1 MSNIPYDPQNDPR
14 RDLFPTPHQGQEGR
28 HLTIARNQAI
38 SVDTRLGEPVA
49 ETEDNIDLLSYWHIL
64 LKRRWTVLGV
74 LAIVFLTSLVGTLL
88 TTPIYRATSILQID
102 RQTIQVMNNVQGVVP
117 AEDSYADDFYQ
128 TQYELL
134 KSRALAQR
142 VVGQLGL
149 VGSGQL
155 EKMQPGSPW
164 QKLMGLFGRDGD
176 SSQDSVHPSNALPG
190 SDLAAKENQLAGT
203 FASGVNIEPIRNSRL
218 VRIHYDSP
226 DPAFSQR
233 AANAIAESFISSNLE
248 HKAGSTTYA
257 KGYLEDRL
265 KELKIKLEDSERKL
279 VEFAQK
285 EQIIGTSGGDDS
297 TTLTQQNLQSLNS
310 AYAKAQEDRIRAEA
324 KWTEAQASNGMS
336 MAMSMDARQ
345 NPFITTLQESRS
357 KLMAEYQDKLRL
369 YKPAYP
375 VMLQLKSQ
383 IDELDKQISAETG
396 NMRGGVRAQY
406 LAAVKAESMLAKQI
420 NSLKSDVLDQDGRS
434 IQYNIFKREV
444 DTNRQLYD
452 ALLQR
457 YKEIGITGGITNNNV
472 SIVDRAQMG
481 WKFKPDLMRNL
492 MVAIMVGLVMGCLL
506 ALVFEYL
513 DDSLKSPEDIEK
525 ILGLSILGVIP
536 KLKEPQ
542 TPTSALMDL
551 RGAFTEAYRSV
562 RTALQFS
569 TDKGVPRVLLIT
581 SASPGEGKSTTARA
595 LAQNIAELGRR
606 VLIVDCDLRNP
617 SLHRHF
623 NADNSTGLTNFLAGA
638 IKPMDLIQKTDT
650 PNLSYLSTG
659 PLPPNPAELL
669 MGSKLVSFLTVAVEK
684 FDQIIIDGPP
694 ILGLADAPI
703 LANRASATLIVVEA
717 GETRVAV
724 AKNAIKRL
732 YAARA
737 HLVGAIMTKYSAKQ
751 HSGYGYGAGDYDYYS
766 YGGVAKERLTKQ

>member
-1 MSNIPYDPQNDPR
+1 MSNHPHDPHHGPR
-14 RDLFPTPHQGQEGR
+14 QDLFPIQQGQDSR
-28 HLTIARNQAI
+28 HLTIARNNAI
-38 SVDTRLGEPVA
+38 SVDTRLGDPVA
-49 ETEDNIDLLSYWHIL
+49 ETEDNIDLLSYWHIIF
-64 LKRRWTVLGV
+64 KRRWMVLGV
-74 LAIVFLTSLVGTLL
+74 LAIILVTSLVGTLL
-88 TTPIYRATSILQID
+88 TTPIYRATTVLQIE
-102 RQTIQVMNNVQGVVP
+102 RQSVQVLETQGVMP
-117 AEDSYADDFYQ
+117 TEDIYADDFYQ

-149 VGSGQL
+149 VESGELQR
-155 EKMQPGSPW
+155 MQPGSPW
-164 QKLMGLFGRDGD
+164 QKLMGLFGREDKGRENTL
-176 SSQDSVHPSNALPG
+176 QQTGKPSETDKAQ
-190 SDLAAKENQLAGT
+190 KENQLAGS
-203 FASGVNIEPIRNSRL
+203 FASGVGIEPVRNSRL
-218 VRIHYDSP
+218 VRINYDSP
-226 DPAFSQR
+226 DPAFAQK
-233 AANAIAESFISSNLE
+233 AANAIAESFIASNLE
-248 HKAGSTTYA
+248 RKFDSSAYA

-265 KELKIKLEDSERKL
+265 KELKLKLEDSERKL

-285 EQIIGTSGGDDS
+285 EQIIGTSGGENAG
-297 TTLTQQNLQSLNS
+297 TLTQQSLQSLNA
-310 AYAKAQEDRIRAEA
+310 AYGKAQEDRIRAESR
-324 KWTEAQASNGMS
+324 WAQAQTSSGIS
-336 MAMSMDARQ
+336 LAMESG
-345 NPFITTLQESRS
+345 NSSFITSLQESRG
-357 KLMAEYQDKLRL
+357 KLMAEYQDKLKL

-375 VMLQLKSQ
+375 IMVQLKGQ
-383 IDELDKQISAETG
+383 IDEMDKQIASEGG
-396 NMRGGVRAQY
+396 NIRNAIQAQY
-406 LAAVKAESMLAKQI
+406 LAAAKQEGMLAAKI
-420 NSLKSDVLDQDGRS
+420 NGLKADVLDQDGRS

-452 ALLQR
+452 GLLQR
-457 YKEIGITGGITNNNV
+457 YKEVGIAGGLSTNNV

-481 WKFKPDLMRNL
+481 GQFKPDLMRNL
-492 MVAIMVGLVMGCLL
+492 MLATLVGLLLGCLL
-506 ALVFEYL
+506 ALGFEYL
-513 DDSLKSPEDIEK
+513 DDSLKAPEDIEK
-525 ILGLSILGVIP
+525 QLGLSILGVIP

-542 TPTSALMDL
+542 TPTVALQDL

-638 IKPMDLIQKTDT
+638 MKPMDLIQKTDM

-703 LANRASATLIVVEA
+703 LANRATATLLVIEA

-724 AKNAIKRL
+724 AKNAIKRIF
-732 YAARA
+732 AARG
-737 HLVGAIMTKYSAKQ
+737 HLIGAVMTKYNAKL

-766 YGGVAKERLTKQ
+766 YGGNAEPKERLTKQ

>member
-1 MSNIPYDPQNDPR
+1 MANHPFDPNNDPR
-14 RDLFPTPHQGQEGR
+14 QDLFPTTQGTEGKR
-28 HLTIARNQAI
+28 LTIARNHAI
-38 SVDTRLGEPVA
+38 SVDTRLGDPVT
-49 ETEDNIDLLSYWHIL
+49 ETEDSIDLLSYWHIL
-64 LKRRWTVLGV
+64 IKRRWTVIGV
-74 LAIVFLTSLVGTLL
+74 LGIIFFTSLVGTLL
-88 TTPIYRATSILQID
+88 TTPIYRATAILQIE
-102 RQTIQVMNNVQGVVP
+102 RQTMQVMNVQGVMP
-117 AEDSYADDFYQ
+117 TEDSYADDFYQ

-134 KSRALAQR
+134 KSRTLAQR
-142 VVGQLGL
+142 VVAQLGL
-149 VGSGQL
+149 VESGQL
-155 EKMQPGSPW
+155 ERMQPGSPW
-164 QKLMGLFGRDGD
+164 QKLMGLFGRTESNENSAPDPAASLTG
-176 SSQDSVHPSNALPG
+176 PSKTE
-190 SDLAAKENQLAGT
+190 KENQLAGS
-203 FASGVNIEPIRNSRL
+203 FASGISIDPVRNSRL
-218 VRIHYDSP
+218 VRINYDSP

-248 HKAGSTTYA
+248 HKIGSTTYA
-257 KGYLEDRL
+257 KGYLEDSL
-265 KELKIKLEDSERKL
+265 KQLKVKLEDSERKL

-297 TTLTQQNLQSLNS
+297 TTLTQQNLQSLNA
-310 AYAKAQEDRIRAEA
+310 AYGKAQEDRIRAEA
-324 KWTEAQASNGMS
+324 RWTQAQASSGMS
-336 MAMSMDARQ
+336 MAMDETTSK
-345 NPFITTLQESRS
+345 FIVTLQESRS
-357 KLMAEYQDKLRL
+357 KLMAEYQDKLKL

-375 VMLQLKSQ
+375 MMVQLKGQ
-383 IDELDKQISAETG
+383 IDEIDKQIASEAG
-396 NMRGGVRAQY
+396 SMRSGVKAQY
-406 LAAVKAESMLAKQI
+406 LAAIKQESMLAEQI

-434 IQYNIFKREV
+434 IQYNIFKRDV

-457 YKEIGITGGITNNNV
+457 YKEIGITSGITNNNV

-481 WKFKPDLMRNL
+481 GQFKPDLMRNL
-492 MVAIMVGLVMGCLL
+492 MIALMVGLVLGCLL
-506 ALVFEYL
+506 ALIFEYL
-513 DDSLKSPEDIEK
+513 DDSLKSPADIEK
-525 ILGLSILGVIP
+525 QLGLSILGVIP

-542 TPTSALMDL
+542 TPSVALTDL
-551 RGAFTEAYRSV
+551 RGAFTESYRSV

-623 NADNSTGLTNFLAGA
+623 NADNTTGLTNFLAGGM
-638 IKPMDLIQKTDT
+638 KPMDLIQKTAM

-703 LANRASATLIVVEA
+703 LANRATATLIVIEA

-724 AKNAIKRL
+724 AKNAIKRIF
-732 YAARA
+732 AARG
-737 HLVGAIMTKYSAKQ
+737 HLIGAVMTKYNAKL

-766 YGGVAKERLTKQ
+766 YGGDKQPKERLTRQ

>member
-1 MSNIPYDPQNDPR
+1 MANHPHDPHHDPR
-14 RDLFPTPHQGQEGR
+14 QDLFPSPHEGQDGKR
-28 HLTIARNQAI
+28 LTIARNNAI
-38 SVDTRLGEPVA
+38 SVDTRFGEPVA
-49 ETEDNIDLLSYWHIL
+49 ETEDNIDLLSYWHIIW
-64 LKRRWTVLGV
+64 KRRWMVLGV
-74 LAIVFLTSLVGTLL
+74 LAIIFITSLIGTLL
-88 TTPIYRATSILQID
+88 TTPIYRATTVLQIE
-102 RQTIQVMNNVQGVVP
+102 RQSVQVLETQGVMP
-117 AEDSYADDFYQ
+117 TEDIYADDFYQ

-149 VGSGQL
+149 VESGEL
-155 EKMQPGSPW
+155 ERMQPGSPW
-164 QKLMGLFGRDGD
+164 QKIMGLFGRQSGAEQAT
-176 SSQDSVHPSNALPG
+176 SQQASKQS
-190 SDLAAKENQLAGT
+190 AANKSEKENQLAGS
-203 FASGVNIEPIRNSRL
+203 FAGGVGIEPVRNSRL
-218 VRIHYDSP
+218 VRINYDSP
-226 DPAFSQR
+226 DPAFAQK
-233 AANAIAESFISSNLE
+233 AANAIAESFIASNLE
-248 HKAGSTTYA
+248 RKFDSSAYA

-265 KELKIKLEDSERKL
+265 KELKLKLEDSERKL

-285 EQIIGTSGGDDS
+285 EQIIGTSGGENAG
-297 TTLTQQNLQSLNS
+297 TLTQQSLQSLNA
-310 AYAKAQEDRIRAEA
+310 AYGKAQEDRIRAEA
-324 KWTEAQASNGMS
+324 RWAQAQASSGVS
-336 MAMSMDARQ
+336 LAMESG
-345 NPFITTLQESRS
+345 NSSFITSLQESRG
-357 KLMAEYQDKLRL
+357 KLMAEYQDKLKL

-375 VMLQLKSQ
+375 IMVQLKGQ
-383 IDELDKQISAETG
+383 IDEMDKQIASEGG
-396 NMRGGVRAQY
+396 NIRGAIQAQY
-406 LAAVKAESMLAKQI
+406 LAAAKQEGMLAAKI
-420 NSLKSDVLDQDGRS
+420 STLKADVLDQDSRS

-452 ALLQR
+452 GLLQR
-457 YKEIGITGGITNNNV
+457 YKEVGLAGGLSTNNV

-481 WKFKPDLMRNL
+481 GQFKPDLMRNL
-492 MVAIMVGLVMGCLL
+492 MLATLVGLFLGGLM
-506 ALVFEYL
+506 ALGFEYL
-513 DDSLKSPEDIEK
+513 DDSLKAPEDIEK
-525 ILGLSILGVIP
+525 QLGLSILGVIP
-536 KLKEPQ
+536 KLKDPQ
-542 TPTSALMDL
+542 TPTAALKDL
-551 RGAFTEAYRSV
+551 RGPFTEAYRSV

-623 NADNSTGLTNFLAGA
+623 NADNSTGLTNFLAGGM
-638 IKPMDLIQKTDT
+638 KPMDLIQKTDM

-703 LANRASATLIVVEA
+703 LANRATATLLVIEA

-724 AKNAIKRL
+724 AKNAIKRIS
-732 YAARA
+732 AARG
-737 HLVGAIMTKYSAKQ
+737 HLIGAVMTKYNAKL

-766 YGGVAKERLTKQ
+766 YGGSDQPKERLTKQ

>member
-1 MSNIPYDPQNDPR
+1 MSNHPHDPHHGPR
-14 RDLFPTPHQGQEGR
+14 QDLFPIQQGQDGR
-28 HLTIARNQAI
+28 DLTIARNNAI
-38 SVDTRLGEPVA
+38 SVDARLGDPIA
-49 ETEDNIDLLSYWHIL
+49 DTEDNIDLLSYWHIIF
-64 LKRRWTVLGV
+64 KRRWMVLGV
-74 LAIVFLTSLVGTLL
+74 LAIILLTSLVGTLL
-88 TTPIYRATSILQID
+88 TTPIYRATTVLQIE
-102 RQTIQVMNNVQGVVP
+102 RQSVQVLETQGVMP
-117 AEDSYADDFYQ
+117 TEDIYADDFYQ

-149 VGSGQL
+149 VESGELQR
-155 EKMQPGSPW
+155 MQPGSPW
-164 QKLMGLFGRDGD
+164 QKLLGLFGREGKSQE
-176 SSQDSVHPSNALPG
+176 SSQQQTGKQSDTDKAL
-190 SDLAAKENQLAGT
+190 KENQLAGS
-203 FASGVNIEPIRNSRL
+203 FASGVGIEPVRNSRL
-218 VRIHYDSP
+218 VRINYDSP
-226 DPAFSQR
+226 DPAFAQK
-233 AANAIAESFISSNLE
+233 AANAIAESFIASNLE
-248 HKAGSTTYA
+248 RKFDSSAYA

-265 KELKIKLEDSERKL
+265 KELKLKLEDSERKL

-285 EQIIGTSGGDDS
+285 EQIIGTSGGENAG
-297 TTLTQQNLQSLNS
+297 TLTQQSLQSLNA
-310 AYAKAQEDRIRAEA
+310 AYGKAQEDRIRAESR
-324 KWTEAQASNGMS
+324 WAQAQVSSGIS
-336 MAMSMDARQ
+336 LAMESG
-345 NPFITTLQESRS
+345 NSSFITSLQESRG
-357 KLMAEYQDKLRL
+357 KLMAEYQDKLKL

-375 VMLQLKSQ
+375 IMLQLRGQ
-383 IDELDKQISAETG
+383 IDEMDKQIASEGG
-396 NMRGGVRAQY
+396 NIRNAIQAQY
-406 LAAVKAESMLAKQI
+406 LAAAKQEGMLAAKI
-420 NSLKSDVLDQDGRS
+420 NGLKADVLDQDGRS

-452 ALLQR
+452 GLLQR
-457 YKEIGITGGITNNNV
+457 YKEVGLAGGLSTNNV

-481 WKFKPDLMRNL
+481 GQFKPDLVRNL
-492 MVAIMVGLVMGCLL
+492 MLATMVGLLLGCLL
-506 ALVFEYL
+506 ALGVEYL
-513 DDSLKSPEDIEK
+513 DDSLKAPEDIEK
-525 ILGLSILGVIP
+525 QLGLSILGVIP
-536 KLKEPQ
+536 KLKDPQ
-542 TPTSALMDL
+542 TPTVALQDL

-569 TDKGVPRVLLIT
+569 TDKGVPRILLIT

-638 IKPMDLIQKTDT
+638 MKPMDLIQKTDM

-703 LANRASATLIVVEA
+703 LANRATATLLVIEA

-724 AKNAIKRL
+724 AKNAIKRIS
-732 YAARA
+732 AARG
-737 HLVGAIMTKYSAKQ
+737 HLIGAVMTKYNAKL

-766 YGGVAKERLTKQ
+766 YGGNANPKERLTKQ

>member
-1 MSNIPYDPQNDPR
+1 MANHPHDPHNDPR
-14 RDLFPTPHQGQEGR
+14 QDLLPTHQGQGNR
-28 HLTIARNQAI
+28 QLVIARNHAI
-38 SVDTRLGEPVA
+38 SVDTRLGDPVA
-49 ETEDNIDLLSYWHIL
+49 ETEDNIDLLSYWHII
-64 LKRRWTVLGV
+64 LKRRWTVIGV
-74 LAIVFLTSLVGTLL
+74 LSIVFFTSLVGTLL
-88 TTPIYRATSILQID
+88 TTPIYRATTILQIE
-102 RQTIQVMNNVQGVVP
+102 RQTMQVMNVQGVMP
-117 AEDSYADDFYQ
+117 ADDDYAGDFYQ

-142 VVGQLGL
+142 VVAQLGL
-149 VGSGQL
+149 VESGQL
-155 EKMQPGSPW
+155 ERMQPGSPW
-164 QKLMGLFGRDGD
+164 QKLLGLFGREE
-176 SSQDSVHPSNALPG
+176 SNVPQTAEQ
-190 SDLAAKENQLAGT
+190 AAAGASISKAEKENQLAGS
-203 FASGVNIEPIRNSRL
+203 FGGGISIDPIRNSRL
-218 VRIHYDSP
+218 VRINYDSP

-233 AANAIAESFISSNLE
+233 AANAIAESFIASNLE
-248 HKAGSTTYA
+248 HKFGSTTYA

-265 KELKIKLEDSERKL
+265 KELKVKLEDSERKL
-279 VEFAQK
+279 VAFAQK
-285 EQIIGTSGGDDS
+285 EQIIGTSGDDNS
-297 TTLTQQNLQSLNS
+297 TTLTQQNLQYLNA
-310 AYAKAQEDRIRAEA
+310 AYGKAQEERIRAEA
-324 KWTEAQASNGMS
+324 RWTEAQATTGMGL
-336 MAMSMDARQ
+336 AMDASMSK
-345 NPFITTLQESRS
+345 FIVTLQESRS
-357 KLMAEYQDKLRL
+357 KLMIEYQDKLKL

-375 VMLQLKSQ
+375 IMVQLKGQ
-383 IDELDKQISAETG
+383 IDEIDKQIAGEVGS
-396 NMRGGVRAQY
+396 MRGSVKAQY
-406 LAAVKAESMLAKQI
+406 LAAIKQESMLATQI
-420 NSLKSDVLDQDGRS
+420 NSLKTDVLDQDVRS

-457 YKEIGITGGITNNNV
+457 YKEIGITSGITNNNV

-481 WKFKPDLMRNL
+481 GQFKPDLTRNL
-492 MVAIMVGLVMGCLL
+492 MIALVIGLVFGCLL
-506 ALVFEYL
+506 AFGFEYL

-525 ILGLSILGVIP
+525 QLGLSILGVIP

-542 TPTSALMDL
+542 TPSIALNDL
-551 RGAFTEAYRSV
+551 RGAFTESYRSV

-623 NADNSTGLTNFLAGA
+623 NADNTTGLTNFLAGGM
-638 IKPMDLIQKTDT
+638 KPMDLIQKTGI
-650 PNLSYLSTG
+650 PNLSYMSTG

-669 MGSKLVSFLTVAVEK
+669 MGSKLVSFLTVAIEK

-703 LANRASATLIVVEA
+703 LANRATATLLVIEA

-724 AKNAIKRL
+724 AKNAVKRIF
-732 YAARA
+732 AARG
-737 HLVGAIMTKYSAKQ
+737 HLIGAVMTKYNAKL

-766 YGGVAKERLTKQ
+766 YGGNDKPKERLTKQ

>member
-1 MSNIPYDPQNDPR
+1 MANHPHDPHHDPR
-14 RDLFPTPHQGQEGR
+14 QDLFPTYQGQDNR
-28 HLTIARNQAI
+28 QLAIARNHAI
-38 SVDTRLGEPVA
+38 SVDTRLGDPVV
-49 ETEDNIDLLSYWHIL
+49 ETEDNIDLLSYWHIIF
-64 LKRRWTVLGV
+64 KRRWMVLGV
-74 LAIVFLTSLVGTLL
+74 LGIIFITSLVGTLL
-88 TTPIYRATSILQID
+88 TTPIYRATAILQIE
-102 RQTIQVMNNVQGVVP
+102 RQSMQVMDVQGVTP
-117 AEDSYADDFYQ
+117 TEDIYADDFYQ

-149 VGSGQL
+149 AESGEL
-155 EKMQPGSPW
+155 ERMQPGSPW
-164 QKLMGLFGRDGD
+164 QKIMGLFGN
-176 SSQDSVHPSNALPG
+176 NAK
-190 SDLAAKENQLAGT
+190 SDAIAAPQTMQQSDADLTAKQNQLAGS
-203 FASGVNIEPIRNSRL
+203 FAGGISIEPVRNSRL

-226 DPAFSQR
+226 DPAFSQK
-233 AANAIAESFISSNLE
+233 AANAIVEGFIASNLE
-248 HKAGSTTYA
+248 RKFDSSAYA
-257 KGYLEDRL
+257 KTYLEERL
-265 KELKIKLEDSERKL
+265 KELKLKLEDSERKL

-285 EQIIGTSGGDDS
+285 EEIIGTSGGENAG
-297 TTLTQQNLQSLNS
+297 TLTQQSLQSLNT
-310 AYAKAQEDRIRAEA
+310 AYGKAQEDRIRAESR
-324 KWTEAQASNGMS
+324 WAQAQSS
-336 MAMSMDARQ
+336 SAISLAMESG
-345 NPFITTLQESRS
+345 NTGFITSLQESRG
-357 KLMAEYQDKLRL
+357 KLMAEYQDKLKL

-375 VMLQLKSQ
+375 AMVQLKSQ
-383 IDELDKQISAETG
+383 IEEIDKQIG
-396 NMRGGVRAQY
+396 NEAGNIRGAIQAQY
-406 LAAVKAESMLAKQI
+406 LAAVKQEGMLLAQI
-420 NSLKSDVLDQDGRS
+420 KGLKTDVLDQEGRS

-452 ALLQR
+452 GLLQR
-457 YKEIGITGGITNNNV
+457 YKEIGIAGGIGTNNM

-481 WKFKPDLMRNL
+481 GQFKPDLMRNL
-492 MVAIMVGLVMGCLL
+492 ILATMVGLLLGCLL
-506 ALVFEYL
+506 ALGFEYL
-513 DDSLKSPEDIEK
+513 DDSLKVPEDIEK
-525 ILGLSILGVIP
+525 QLGLSILGVIP

-542 TPTSALMDL
+542 TPTTALQDL
-551 RGAFTEAYRSV
+551 RGPFTEAYRSV

-623 NADNSTGLTNFLAGA
+623 NADNSTGLTNFLAGGM
-638 IKPMDLIQKTDT
+638 KPMELIQKTAM

-694 ILGLADAPI
+694 VLGLADAPI
-703 LANRASATLIVVEA
+703 LANRATATLLVIEA

-724 AKNAIKRL
+724 AKNAIKRIF
-732 YAARA
+732 AARG
-737 HLVGAIMTKYSAKQ
+737 HLIGAVMSKYNAKL

-766 YGGVAKERLTKQ
+766 YGGNDKPKARLTKQ

>member
-1 MSNIPYDPQNDPR
+1 MSNQPRDPNQDPR
-14 RDLFPTPHQGQEGR
+14 QDLFPSPHHGQETR
-28 HLTIARNQAI
+28 HLTIARNHAI

-49 ETEDNIDLLSYWHIL
+49 ETEDDIDLLSYWHIL

-102 RQTIQVMNNVQGVVP
+102 RQTVQVMTNVQGVMP
-117 AEDSYADDFYQ
+117 TEDSYADDFYQ

-134 KSRALAQR
+134 KSRTLAQR
-142 VVGQLGL
+142 VVAQLGL
-149 VGSGQL
+149 VESGQL
-155 EKMQPGSPW
+155 ERMQPGSPW
-164 QKLMGLFGRDGD
+164 QKLKGLFGRDGSDVTSD
-176 SSQDSVHPSNALPG
+176 SGAVNPASVV
-190 SDLAAKENQLAGT
+190 DKAAKENALAGT
-203 FASGVNIEPIRNSRL
+203 FAGGINIEPIRNSRL

-233 AANAIAESFISSNLE
+233 AANAIAESYISRNLE

-265 KELKIKLEDSERKL
+265 AELKVKLEDSERKL

-285 EQIIGTSGGDDS
+285 EQIIGTSGGDNS
-297 TTLTQQNLQSLNS
+297 ATLTQQNLQSLNS

-324 KWTEAQASNGMS
+324 QWIEAQASSGMS
-336 MAMSMDARQ
+336 MAMGEGTRDFV
-345 NPFITTLQESRS
+345 NTLQGSRS
-357 KLMAEYQDKLRL
+357 KLMAEYQDKLKL

-375 VMLQLKSQ
+375 SMLQLKGQ
-383 IDELDKQISAETG
+383 IDEIDKQIAAEVG
-396 NMRGGVRAQY
+396 NLRSGVKAQY
-406 LAAVKAESMLAKQI
+406 LAAIKQESMLAEQI
-420 NSLKSDVLDQDGRS
+420 NSLKTDVLDQDGRS

-481 WKFKPDLMRNL
+481 WKFKPDLLRNL

-525 ILGLSILGVIP
+525 LLGLSILGVIP

-542 TPTSALMDL
+542 TPSSALKDL
-551 RGAFTEAYRSV
+551 RGAFTESYRSV

-606 VLIVDCDLRNP
+606 VLIIDCDLRNP

-638 IKPMDLIQKTDT
+638 IKPMDLIQKTDI

-732 YAARA
+732 FAARA
-737 HLVGAIMTKYSAKQ
+737 HLIGAIMTKYSAKQ

>member
-1 MSNIPYDPQNDPR
+1 MSNNPHDPMNDPR
-14 RDLFPTPHQGQEGR
+14 RDLFPAPQQGQEGR

-38 SVDTRLGEPVA
+38 SVDTRLGDPVA

-102 RQTIQVMNNVQGVVP
+102 RQTIQVMNNVQGVMP

-142 VVGQLGL
+142 VVAQLGL
-149 VGSGQL
+149 VESGQL

-164 QKLMGLFGRDGD
+164 QKLMGLFGRDTD
-176 SSQDSVHPSNALPG
+176 SSQAQVHPSNALPG
-190 SDLAAKENQLAGT
+190 SDKAAKENALAGA
-203 FASGVNIEPIRNSRL
+203 FAGGVNIEPIRNSRL
-218 VRIHYDSP
+218 VRINYDSP
-226 DPAFSQR
+226 DPAFSQS
-233 AANAIAESFISSNLE
+233 AANAIAESYIASNLE

-310 AYAKAQEDRIRAEA
+310 AYARAQEERIRAEA

-336 MAMSMDARQ
+336 MAMSMDASK

-375 VMLQLKSQ
+375 LMQQLKSQ
-383 IDELDKQISAETG
+383 IDELDKQIAAETG
-396 NMRGGVRAQY
+396 NMRSGVRAQY
-406 LAAVKAESMLAKQI
+406 LAAIKAESMLATQL

-492 MVAIMVGLVMGCLL
+492 LVAIMVGLVMGCLL

-542 TPTSALMDL
+542 TPTSALLDL

-638 IKPMDLIQKTDT
+638 IKPMDLIQKTDI

-684 FDQIIIDGPP
+684 YDQIIIDGPP

-717 GETRVAV
+717 GETRIAV